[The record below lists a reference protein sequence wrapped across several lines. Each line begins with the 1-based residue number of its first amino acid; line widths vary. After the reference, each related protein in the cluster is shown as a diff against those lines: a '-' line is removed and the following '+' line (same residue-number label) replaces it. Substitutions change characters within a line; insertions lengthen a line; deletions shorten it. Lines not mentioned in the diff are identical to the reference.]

1 MPAISEAVMRVR
13 PIADNDWDALMSLEN
28 AAYAAKALS
37 EDRNALLSKQRVSP
51 STCFV
56 VAIGRRLAG
65 YLLSLPYP
73 AFRCPAL
80 AHIETTEFQS
90 RNLHLHDLVIDT
102 RFRGKGLAKQLLHTL
117 TRSAQANHFQ
127 SISLV
132 AVGGSEPFWLAQG
145 YNRCADIELPVGY
158 GEQAVY
164 MQMRI

>member
-1 MPAISEAVMRVR
+1 MPAIFEKAMHIRQV
-13 PIADNDWDALMSLEN
+13 ADEDWDALLSLEN

-37 EDRNALLSKQRVSP
+37 ENRDALLSKQRISP

-56 VAIGRRLAG
+56 VAVGRRLAG

-80 AHIETTEFQS
+80 THIETAGFQS
-90 RNLHLHDLVIDT
+90 RNLHLHDLVIGT

-117 TRSAQANHFQ
+117 TRSAQAKHFQ

-145 YNRCADIELPVGY
+145 YRRCADVELPVGY